1 MLLIAESG
9 SSKTDW
15 ALLVRNEIYRLNGQG
30 LNPSI
35 LGSDEMEHRMEP
47 LKKIADFN
55 PQKIYHYGAGC
66 SAEPARLKLAS
77 VYRSIYPQATICI
90 ETDLLAATRA
100 TCASQPG
107 VVCILGTGS
116 HAALSDGYQ
125 ITKSYPSLGYILGDF
140 GCATHLA
147 KLFLQHYYTNR
158 FGSEMHIKINSELP
172 ELESNFIYHF
182 YHDQGQHEKL
192 ARLAHFVVENAQSSE
207 MEELI
212 RFAFNEFID
221 RQLLPIYSGHDIP
234 IHSVGSI
241 AYFLQHQFHQCL
253 ITKNLKPGRC
263 IQKPLD
269 DLIQFHLT
277 YENN

>member
-9 SSKTDW
+9 STKTDW
-15 ALLVRNEIYRLNGQG
+15 AMLDRNEVFKLNGQG

-35 LGSDEMEHRMEP
+35 LGSAEIEQRMEP
-47 LKKIADFN
+47 LKKMAGCN
-55 PQKIYHYGAGC
+55 PQHIYHYGAGC

-77 VYRSIYPQATICI
+77 VYRSIYPQATIHI
-90 ETDLLAATRA
+90 ETDLLAAARA
-100 TCASQPG
+100 TCLNQTG
-107 VVCILGTGS
+107 VACILGTGS

-125 ITKSYPSLGYILGDF
+125 ITKSYPSLGYILGDL
-140 GCATHLA
+140 GSATHLA

-158 FGSEMHIKINSELP
+158 FGSELHIKINSELP

-182 YHDQGQHEKL
+182 YHDQGQQEKL
-192 ARLAHFVVENAQSSE
+192 ARLAHFVVENAQSIE
-207 MEELI
+207 LEELI
-212 RFAFNEFID
+212 CLAFNEFID
-221 RQLLPIYSGHDIP
+221 RQLFPVYSGHDIP

-241 AYFLQHQFHQCL
+241 AYLLQHQFHQCL